1 MALHRPHSAKRN
13 YSAPA
18 AAPADPPAQMCNL
31 HAAISM
37 GVLTSRNMQELHRR
51 EDPSN
56 PFEHMNVLFE
66 TCVRYFVPAWQPNF
80 PPWSVVELSLF
91 CTARHVGALAQL
103 HYDGGK
109 S

>member
-1 MALHRPHSAKRN
+1 
-13 YSAPA
+13 
-18 AAPADPPAQMCNL
+18 
-31 HAAISM
+31 
-37 GVLTSRNMQELHRR
+37 MQELHRR

-56 PFEHMNVLFE
+56 PFEHMSVLFE
-66 TCVRYFVPAWQPNF
+66 TCVCYFVPAWQPNF

-103 HYDGGK
+103 HYDGEK

>member
-1 MALHRPHSAKRN
+1 MALHRPHSAKRS

-37 GVLTSRNMQELHRR
+37 GVLTSRNMQELQRR

-56 PFEHMNVLFE
+56 PFEDMSVLFE
-66 TCVRYFVPAWQPNF
+66 TCVRYFVPSWQPIF

-91 CTARHVGALAQL
+91 FAA
-103 HYDGGK
+103 
-109 S
+109 